1 MAAPVL
7 PPLTGI
13 PIVDNEG
20 RLTSIGI
27 NLFQQI
33 WGAAF
38 GSGSAAPNLLGYS
51 DAVNFG
57 VTGDTPITLSLPT
70 KAIGWRSALGMVF
83 GTSGSFTVARA
94 GLYSVASQQGSVLV
108 GQTAL
113 SGITAIGFDATGAV
127 VSLNPNTSAI
137 WTFNTIYL
145 NVGTAQNG
153 ASLGN
158 FYLYGYP
165 VF

>member
-1 MAAPVL
+1 MAVPIL

-13 PIVDNEG
+13 SILDTEG
-20 RLTSIGI
+20 RLTSVGI

-33 WGAAF
+33 WTAAF

-51 DAVNFG
+51 DAINFG
-57 VTGDTPITLSLPT
+57 VTGDTAITLSLPT

-83 GTSGSFTVARA
+83 GTSGSFTAAKA
-94 GLYSVASQQGSVLV
+94 GLYSAASQQGTVLV

-113 SGITAIGFDATGAV
+113 SNITATGFNAASTITD
-127 VSLNPNTSAI
+127 LNPNPTAI
-137 WTFNTIYL
+137 WTYSTIYL
-145 NVGTAQNG
+145 NVGTAQG
-153 ASLGN
+153 GTSLGN